1 MVQVDVFWS
10 YGIGAGLGLAAGRQ
24 VLARREKPADARE
37 ADPYLMKT
45 LLFLALV
52 FAPSGLYLVWEF
64 TSWETMHAGTR
75 AMPAWLVCLF
85 AITNVTQGLLA
96 YVVVG
101 RLLRA
106 GRPYLAYLQVVA
118 AYFAMFFVLV
128 HGWDGKGYQ
137 RFFSPTHAD
146 FLAWNGDWSSWF
158 TSDVALTLAA
168 MGVVLVPLLVGMQV
182 SWLREGY
189 RLAGIEPLAPARIA
203 ALVLAPVFVGGLG
216 LAVAAALLVNT
227 LGAPLGVTVAI
238 VVVAAALAP
247 RGPLHALYRS
257 LWRSSSTGVK
267 PSDSAAP
274 AASPRR
280 AASADASAR
289 SASLG

>member
-10 YGIGAGLGLAAGRQ
+10 YGIGASLGLAAGRQ
-24 VLARREKPADARE
+24 VLARREKPAEARE

-64 TSWETMHAGTR
+64 TSWETMHAGTK

-96 YVVVG
+96 YLVAG

-137 RFFSPTHAD
+137 RFFSPTRDD
-146 FLAWNGDWSSWF
+146 FLAWDGDWSAWF

-182 SWLREGY
+182 SWLRGGQ
-189 RLAGIEPLAPARIA
+189 RLAGVEPLPPARVA
-203 ALVLAPVFVGGLG
+203 ALVLAPVFAGGLG
-216 LAVAAALLVNT
+216 LAVVAAVLVNT
-227 LGAPLGVTVAI
+227 LGPPAGIPVALL
-238 VVVAAALAP
+238 VLAAALAP

-257 LWRSSSTGVK
+257 LWRSSSTGPN
-267 PSDSAAP
+267 PSASAAP
-274 AASPRR
+274 VAVRP
-280 AASADASAR
+280 AR
-289 SASLG
+289 VA